1 MGSHLTVT
9 LCGPLGSFSVTEHKF
24 LTPKNREEMWLFVDL
39 LIPGISTGALYLG
52 ERIRVESACHGYQ
65 ALGGMIFTAHL

>member
-52 ERIRVESACHGYQ
+52 EQIRVESACHGYQ